1 MTQILRYLVLF
12 WFTSFSLIVVAQN
25 PPASS
30 KIERLKIFIEGS
42 GYGADHIRQSIN
54 FVDFVNDPATADVHL
69 IVIREATGSGGY
81 NYTVWFNSLRFE
93 QINDFNLS
101 VYTLPDET
109 IHQTRSLLTNA
120 IVKGLLPFFNEVSAS
135 DNYEV
140 KVVPKPTSTNNELTD
155 RWRSWVFRLSTTGG
169 FDYEESKNG
178 YNYTTTLKAD
188 KVTEKLKI
196 NNYVYFTERVTNYE
210 EGDYQYRYNYKYM
223 YTKAVFSLSDHWSTG
238 GTLYGYQSSYYNTR
252 WSVSYL
258 HAVEYNFFP
267 WDESNK
273 RLLALAYSAGFES
286 LGYYEKT
293 IMGKM
298 DETLPIHKVYLTSEI
313 IQQWGDISVSMMGT
327 QYLHDLSLYNLTFS
341 TDVSFRVSK
350 GLSFTVRLTAESV
363 HNQIYIPESA
373 YSLEDI
379 LLNNFDLPSR
389 FELSGSLGISYRFG
403 SIYNNVVNKR
413 L

>member
-1 MTQILRYLVLF
+1 MTQMLRYLVLS
-12 WFTSFSLIVVAQN
+12 WFTSFSLIVIAQN
-25 PPASS
+25 PQATP

-81 NYTVWFNSLRFE
+81 NYTVWFNSLSFE
-93 QINDFNLS
+93 QIDDFNLS

-135 DNYEV
+135 EDYEV
-140 KVVPKPTSTNNELTD
+140 KVVPKSTVPENELND
-155 RWRSWVFRLSTTGG
+155 RWHNWVFRLSTTGG

-196 NNYVYFTERVTNYE
+196 NNYLYFTERVTNYD
-210 EGDYQYRYNYKYM
+210 EGNYQYRYNYKYM
-223 YTKAVFSLSDHWSTG
+223 YTKAVFSLSEHWSTG
-238 GTLYGYQSSYYNTR
+238 GTLYAYQSSYYNTR

-258 HAVEYNFFP
+258 HAIEYNFFP
-267 WDESNK
+267 WKESNK
-273 RLLALAYSAGFES
+273 HMLALAYSAGFES
-286 LGYYEKT
+286 LAYYEKT
-293 IMGKM
+293 VMGKM
-298 DETLPIHKVYLTSEI
+298 QESLPIQKIYLTSQI
-313 IQQWGDISVSMMGT
+313 IQSWGDISLNLTGS
-327 QYLHDLSLYNLTFS
+327 QYLHDISLYNLSAS
-341 TDVSFRVSK
+341 TDLSFRISK
-350 GLSFTVRLTAESV
+350 GLSLTVRFTAESV
-363 HNQIYIPESA
+363 HNQIYIPESS

-379 LLNNFDLPSR
+379 LLNNLALPSR